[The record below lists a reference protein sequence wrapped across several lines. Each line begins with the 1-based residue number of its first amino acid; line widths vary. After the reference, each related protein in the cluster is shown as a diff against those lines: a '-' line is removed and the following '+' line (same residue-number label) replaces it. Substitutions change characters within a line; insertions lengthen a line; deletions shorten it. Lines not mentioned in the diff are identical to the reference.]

1 MSFSTNNFLFD
12 AVFRTPSLD
21 AFAVEDPTLL
31 NPQKLGGENLNS
43 PVILS
48 VPHGGNFYPAKMVEY
63 ADLKEMR
70 TLEDVGSDII
80 IFPLIDLEQCAIIAN
95 CSRAIIDV
103 NRPET
108 ALDPKLLS
116 NADNRNEPIPKNR
129 WQRYIN
135 SGYGVT
141 PRLSS
146 RRNPLYKKALPMS
159 AIQERINY
167 WHKPYHQLI
176 SQTVSQAQKLFTKT
190 LLLDIHSMPQSSP
203 KLPDIV
209 IGNFNGLSASMEFT
223 NLIIKVINQFGFTFS
238 INTPYAGGF
247 ITEYH
252 GKPNEN
258 RHAVQIEINRDLY
271 LKENYTISS
280 EAVSKLTDF
289 IEKIIKSVT
298 LIC

>member
-1 MSFSTNNFLFD
+1 
-12 AVFRTPSLD
+12 
-21 AFAVEDPTLL
+21 
-31 NPQKLGGENLNS
+31 
-43 PVILS
+43 
-48 VPHGGNFYPAKMVEY
+48 
-63 ADLKEMR
+63 
-70 TLEDVGSDII
+70 
-80 IFPLIDLEQCAIIAN
+80 
-95 CSRAIIDV
+95 
-103 NRPET
+103 
-108 ALDPKLLS
+108 
-116 NADNRNEPIPKNR
+116 
-129 WQRYIN
+129 
-135 SGYGVT
+135 
-141 PRLSS
+141 
-146 RRNPLYKKALPMS
+146 MS

-176 SQTVSQAQKLFTKT
+176 SQTVSQAQKLFAKT

-223 NLIIKVINQFGFTFS
+223 NLIINVINQFGFTFS

-247 ITEYH
+247 ITEHH

-289 IEKIIKSVT
+289 IKKIIKSVT

>member
-1 MSFSTNNFLFD
+1 
-12 AVFRTPSLD
+12 
-21 AFAVEDPTLL
+21 
-31 NPQKLGGENLNS
+31 
-43 PVILS
+43 
-48 VPHGGNFYPAKMVEY
+48 MVEY

-80 IFPLIDLEQCAIIAN
+80 IFPLIDSEQSAIIAN

-116 NADNRNEPIPKNR
+116 NTENRNDPIPTNR

-146 RRNPLYKKALPMS
+146 SRTPLYNRALPMS

-176 SQTVSQAQKLFTKT
+176 SQTVSQAQKLFAKT

-223 NLIIKVINQFGFTFS
+223 NLIIKVIDQFGFTFS

-247 ITEYH
+247 ITENH

-271 LKENYTISS
+271 LKDNYTISS

-289 IEKIIKSVT
+289 IEKIIKSVSF
-298 LIC
+298 IC